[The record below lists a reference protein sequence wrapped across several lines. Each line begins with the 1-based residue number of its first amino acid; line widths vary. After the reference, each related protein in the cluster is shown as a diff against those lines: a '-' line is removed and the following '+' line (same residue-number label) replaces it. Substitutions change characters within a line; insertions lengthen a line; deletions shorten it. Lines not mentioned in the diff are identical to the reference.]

1 MKSILF
7 ETYSNL
13 LLLEI
18 SYAYKNGNHAIFK
31 TNNWFFHILCPFIYN
46 LVNIQES
53 LFGSIKYTFMH
64 AWKFL
69 KQLVIRAAIEFNWT
83 CISCSVECYDGVY
96 STFLYDY
103 KMLKIKDYNIPLQS
117 RQ

>member
-1 MKSILF
+1 MKRILF

-18 SYAYKNGNHAIFK
+18 SYAYKNGNHAK
-31 TNNWFFHILCPFIYN
+31 NNCFFHILCPFVYN

-69 KQLVIRAAIEFNWT
+69 KQLVIRAAIEFN
-83 CISCSVECYDGVY
+83 
-96 STFLYDY
+96 
-103 KMLKIKDYNIPLQS
+103 
-117 RQ
+117 